1 MHSTM
6 LNVVNN
12 SQNTHDICNIS
23 HCKDIYFRY
32 RKVIEIRLYNNYS
45 ETSTQVLVNLIT
57 YFYNEKHSSNNLYYC
72 SLLSAFEQPT
82 HTRMHTKIQRE
93 RGRYI
98 HNNYTTQ
105 RHSSFQLT
113 NVN

>member
-12 SQNTHDICNIS
+12 SQNTHDICNIL

-32 RKVIEIRLYNNYS
+32 RKVIEIRLYNYS

-57 YFYNEKHSSNNLYYC
+57 YFYNEKHSSSNLYCC

-82 HTRMHTKIQRE
+82 HTRKHTKIQRE

>member
-45 ETSTQVLVNLIT
+45 ETSTQVLVN
-57 YFYNEKHSSNNLYYC
+57 
-72 SLLSAFEQPT
+72 
-82 HTRMHTKIQRE
+82 
-93 RGRYI
+93 
-98 HNNYTTQ
+98 
-105 RHSSFQLT
+105 
-113 NVN
+113 

>member
-32 RKVIEIRLYNNYS
+32 RKVKWNSAL
-45 ETSTQVLVNLIT
+45 QQ
-57 YFYNEKHSSNNLYYC
+57 
-72 SLLSAFEQPT
+72 LL
-82 HTRMHTKIQRE
+82 R
-93 RGRYI
+93 
-98 HNNYTTQ
+98 N
-105 RHSSFQLT
+105 
-113 NVN
+113 